1 MAGPIATLRVMLGVD
16 DAELRQGLKSS
27 DKATRKWA
35 QAQKRRNAQ
44 TRKSFKQI
52 AGAVTAIGA
61 SFAVVTKAA
70 VAYADK
76 IGKTADKL
84 GLAVEELQKYRF
96 AAERAGIETRTL
108 DMSMQRFTRRLGEAQ
123 NGTGVLYKELTRLG
137 IAVRNS
143 DGSLRTSEA
152 VLYDYADAIE
162 AADGQSEKLRL
173 AFVAFDSEG
182 AAMVNMFRN
191 GSAEL
196 KVLADQMEAAGLIM
210 SEETTEKA
218 AELSDKFSTMS
229 QILKTELY
237 TASIDIAHK
246 ALPAVISAFNGIEF
260 VLRGVQSSIYLTVSL
275 FERFRASI
283 YALGAA
289 AAQGFTFLG
298 RNIAAGLAK
307 IPFRITKMMAQVRLA
322 YVNGIAYLASAGD
335 KALSSAPDWLKELVG
350 YQDGGLSAGF
360 SEQAAAIER
369 EIAAADAALSAIVE
383 ARANDD
389 KPSLFES
396 VMLGSM
402 EQAKESAD
410 HFVDLAF
417 EAANRAQGA
426 ISGEG
431 IASAGSGIVDGMGG
445 GEEGEGEGGKPK
457 EVLTAERIGQMLVDV
472 EKATQDKIRAVRDT
486 AFHKGLETL
495 KGWVGANSKAGA
507 AIVAIQEGISI
518 TKVIMAGA
526 EASAK
531 AWSTGS
537 YLEAAMIIASS
548 TAAVASSISAIKQA
562 SAGVKGQFHDG
573 IDNVPSTG
581 TYLLEKGERVVDKRL
596 NADLKQ
602 SLDSGAGVGGNTVSI
617 TVNGVAD
624 AETINQVITEQRP
637 QFEQMFR
644 DINQDRA
651 GQGLL

>member
-1 MAGPIATLRVMLGVD
+1 
-16 DAELRQGLKSS
+16 
-27 DKATRKWA
+27 
-35 QAQKRRNAQ
+35 
-44 TRKSFKQI
+44 
-52 AGAVTAIGA
+52 
-61 SFAVVTKAA
+61 
-70 VAYADK
+70 
-76 IGKTADKL
+76 
-84 GLAVEELQKYRF
+84 
-96 AAERAGIETRTL
+96 
-108 DMSMQRFTRRLGEAQ
+108 
-123 NGTGVLYKELTRLG
+123 
-137 IAVRNS
+137 
-143 DGSLRTSEA
+143 
-152 VLYDYADAIE
+152 
-162 AADGQSEKLRL
+162 
-173 AFVAFDSEG
+173 
-182 AAMVNMFRN
+182 
-191 GSAEL
+191 
-196 KVLADQMEAAGLIM
+196 
-210 SEETTEKA
+210 
-218 AELSDKFSTMS
+218 
-229 QILKTELY
+229 
-237 TASIDIAHK
+237 
-246 ALPAVISAFNGIEF
+246 
-260 VLRGVQSSIYLTVSL
+260 
-275 FERFRASI
+275 
-283 YALGAA
+283 
-289 AAQGFTFLG
+289 
-298 RNIAAGLAK
+298 
-307 IPFRITKMMAQVRLA
+307 
-322 YVNGIAYLASAGD
+322 
-335 KALSSAPDWLKELVG
+335 
-350 YQDGGLSAGF
+350 
-360 SEQAAAIER
+360 
-369 EIAAADAALSAIVE
+369 
-383 ARANDD
+383 
-389 KPSLFES
+389 
-396 VMLGSM
+396 M

-486 AFHKGLETL
+486 AFNKGLETL

>member
-237 TASIDIAHK
+237 TAAIDIAHK
-246 ALPAVISAFNGIEF
+246 ALPAVISTFNGIEF

-322 YVNGIAYLASAGD
+322 YVNGIAYLAAAGD
-335 KALSSAPDWLKELVG
+335 KALSSAPSWLKELVG

-369 EIAAADAALSAIVE
+369 EIAAADAALDAIIA
-383 ARANDD
+383 ARAND
-389 KPSLFES
+389 KPTLFES
-396 VMLGSM
+396 AMLGSM
-402 EQAKESAD
+402 EQAKASAD
-410 HFVDLAF
+410 NFVDLAF
-417 EAANRAQGA
+417 EAANRAQAA

-431 IASAGSGIVDGMGG
+431 IASTGSGIVDGMGG
-445 GEEGEGEGGKPK
+445 GEEGEEGGKPK

-486 AFHKGLETL
+486 AFNKGLETL

-526 EASAK
+526 EASAA
-531 AWSTGS
+531 AWKGGN
-537 YLEAAMIIASS
+537 YLEAAMVIASS
-548 TAAVASSISAIKQA
+548 AAAVASSISAIKQA
-562 SAGVKGQFHDG
+562 SSGVKGQFHDG